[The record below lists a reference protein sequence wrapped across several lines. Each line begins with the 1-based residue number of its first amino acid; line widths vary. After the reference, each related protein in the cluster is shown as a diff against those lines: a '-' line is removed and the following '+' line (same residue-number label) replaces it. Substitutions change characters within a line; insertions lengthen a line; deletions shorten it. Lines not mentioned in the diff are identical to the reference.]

1 MAGMFILQAPY
12 LLPISAVCVPRCSR
26 NPRAV

>member
-12 LLPISAVCVPRCSR
+12 LLPISAVYVPRCSR